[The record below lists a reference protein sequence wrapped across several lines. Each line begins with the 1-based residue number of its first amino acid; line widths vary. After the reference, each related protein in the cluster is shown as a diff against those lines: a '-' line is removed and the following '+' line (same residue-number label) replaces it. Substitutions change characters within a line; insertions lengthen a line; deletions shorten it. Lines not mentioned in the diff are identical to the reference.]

1 MPTVTQADLEGLYR
15 RFGPAIYRRAL
26 RLLGD
31 ATEAHD
37 VLQETFIAYMK
48 STEGLRGEAQPF
60 TVLYQ
65 ISTYQA
71 LDRVRRKARWRHVL
85 PNMAEPDETESL
97 PEVATPPSGVAQVEA
112 AQDLALLTR
121 GEDAQTLT
129 AASLYFVEGCT
140 TEETAQVLGLSR
152 KTVGKLLAQFT
163 ARAKKRAARLDEGDA
178 S

>member
-26 RLLGD
+26 GLLGD
-31 ATEAHD
+31 TTEAHD

-48 STEGLRGEAQPF
+48 SADRLRGVAQPF

-71 LDRVRRKARWRHVL
+71 LDRLRRKARWRHVL
-85 PNMAEPDETESL
+85 PTMPDTDEAESV
-97 PEVATPPSGVAQVEA
+97 PEVATAANGVAQVEA

-121 GEDAQTLT
+121 GEDEQTLT

-152 KTVGKLLAQFT
+152 KTVGKLLAQFIT
-163 ARAKKRAARLDEGDA
+163 RAKKRAARLDEGGTP
-178 S
+178 